1 MLTQIWFPFLATF
14 LPFEIKTK
22 KKTQVMELRGRE
34 SLGQID
40 FIAYESDD
48 TKSVTKNCDCNI
60 FDVNYPT
67 EVQCGWIYSLPTLVL
82 SRLQDFAPNFRS
94 RHQISFEESFFFSL
108 ILEMTHPQ
116 LTEKFLNASVF
127 NL

>member
-1 MLTQIWFPFLATF
+1 MPTQTWFPLATF

-60 FDVNYPT
+60 FDVDYPT
-67 EVQCGWIYSLPTLVL
+67 EVQCGWIFIHYTHWFRHGFKALLQIFEVDTRFL
-82 SRLQDFAPNFRS
+82 SKSRS
-94 RHQISFEESFFFSL
+94 SFL
-108 ILEMTHPQ
+108 
-116 LTEKFLNASVF
+116 
-127 NL
+127 